1 MANNLKPENNLL
13 TTDIEANIKILE
25 YEGLYGNTSGT
36 GLIEGTSYSGWQ
48 DGNVCYWYNVGAYV
62 IFEVDSPCNIWII
75 ASDSTIVN
83 TNNLVLYQYN
93 TETNEY
99 DINVT
104 SLYCNTD
111 INYNT
116 NTWTLWIQSLPTGKY
131 KVIKED
137 NSYIVH
143 GEWYAE
149 CLQKTIQ
156 YNFKDG
162 ENIIL
167 TKTINENEIL
177 DDYLFIKPN
186 EVLVGWEE
194 EIVSDTS
201 AKKVIN
207 LNPIYLPYE
216 CISENNRVELKKE
229 IYNKLKEIVEKYII
243 ESESEG

>member
-1 MANNLKPENNLL
+1 MANNLKPESNLL
-13 TTDIEANIKILE
+13 TTDVEANIKILE
-25 YEGLYGNTSGT
+25 YKGLWGNTGGEGL
-36 GLIEGTSYSGWQ
+36 IDGTSYSGWQ
-48 DGNVCYWYNVGAYV
+48 DGNVCYWYNKDAYV

-75 ASDSTIVN
+75 ASDSTIAN

-116 NTWTLWIQSLPTGKY
+116 NTWTLWIQSLPAGIY

-149 CLQKTIQ
+149 CIQKTIQ
-156 YNFKDG
+156 YNFKNG